1 MRKTP
6 HTRLKKS
13 AFELHYGRS
22 PNTEVSNLL
31 NLDSLKK
38 LTENSISAKPD
49 TLQVYSFSGA
59 GGVSDQLPMKPKKND
74 KGVSNYPF
82 LFLEK
87 KHQKSKFESAYMD
100 KPNIAVSG
108 TKHTVTTPNGRI
120 IHKKCISKPLN
131 NFNQDCNN
139 NRGTGP
145 RGPDGRFTKSPP
157 KARRT
162 YILESDNESEPTPDQ
177 TDNTTVK
184 KGTFGRGRPVQ
195 KRERSES
202 SSPHSTPGGT
212 NKDIGPLTITTNMTD
227 TEINRAIS
235 DAKQANEELFIRDE
249 NGQAFNNKNIFPNE
263 GEENSLDIDFAN
275 NLSSSTELETDVKR
289 EEKKVRRSKRLP
301 KTNPIIRYNNPI
313 CHDYRNH
320 RRKAELG
327 RNTGPNPNRYGN
339 KQPEL
344 NPTADNKQT
353 SRIKE
358 HCDKSQCEDRLPV
371 HKHMDH
377 WRNHRHTEAT
387 QNPIGQSTANSE
399 GGNVV
404 EDSDSL
410 HTC

>member
-1 MRKTP
+1 
-6 HTRLKKS
+6 
-13 AFELHYGRS
+13 
-22 PNTEVSNLL
+22 
-31 NLDSLKK
+31 
-38 LTENSISAKPD
+38 
-49 TLQVYSFSGA
+49 
-59 GGVSDQLPMKPKKND
+59 
-74 KGVSNYPF
+74 
-82 LFLEK
+82 
-87 KHQKSKFESAYMD
+87 
-100 KPNIAVSG
+100 
-108 TKHTVTTPNGRI
+108 
-120 IHKKCISKPLN
+120 
-131 NFNQDCNN
+131 
-139 NRGTGP
+139 
-145 RGPDGRFTKSPP
+145 
-157 KARRT
+157 
-162 YILESDNESEPTPDQ
+162 
-177 TDNTTVK
+177 
-184 KGTFGRGRPVQ
+184 
-195 KRERSES
+195 
-202 SSPHSTPGGT
+202 
-212 NKDIGPLTITTNMTD
+212 MTD

-249 NGQAFNNKNIFPNE
+249 NGKAFNNDNIFPNE
-263 GEENSLDIDFAN
+263 GEENSLDLDFAN
-275 NLSSSTELETDVKR
+275 NLSSSTEQETDVKR

-313 CHDYRNH
+313 YHDYRNH

-353 SRIKE
+353 SRTEE
-358 HCDKSQCEDRLPV
+358 HCDKSQCEDRLSV